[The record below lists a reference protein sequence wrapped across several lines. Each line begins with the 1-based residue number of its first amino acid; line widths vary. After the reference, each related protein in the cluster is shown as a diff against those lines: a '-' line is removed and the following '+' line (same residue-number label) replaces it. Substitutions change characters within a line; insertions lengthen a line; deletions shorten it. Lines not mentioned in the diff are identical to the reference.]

1 MPRGPVQR
9 RLATVLFLDIVGSTS
24 LASDL
29 GDARWHELVVR
40 FRRAVRAKL
49 KRYGGREQD
58 TAGDGFLATFGEPAQ
73 ALRCATAI
81 VIAVQ
86 QLGVD
91 VRAGV
96 HIGECE
102 VIDGKLGGIAVHIG
116 SRVMALAG
124 AAEVLTTSTV
134 RDLVA
139 GSRASFEDRGTHE
152 LKGVEGSWHVFGLR
166 SVETSLPA
174 PLSAEESASRL
185 ALIPSSTHSRR
196 RLALVAAGA
205 ACLVAVAVVASFLA
219 FGRGAKAAGPISL
232 LRLDGRSGEIAD
244 VSREAPVGRGHW
256 ADLWAVNGTLW
267 QLVGTGNARLIQR
280 NIESGEVVRSLPL
293 GVDACTCRVA
303 FGFGSV
309 WLLHSGVVD
318 AGRFAGTF
326 HPTITRI
333 DQLSGRRLKTFV
345 LSGSADQGTIATGN
359 GAAWVLEDDGTLLR
373 INPIKNRITDKYKTG
388 AIETNTLV
396 PLAGYEWICECI
408 VNQVRR
414 FDTRTRKAQT
424 FKISTQA
431 YLIGVDTAHG
441 KALWLLDPDHA
452 TLTSMNPSTGQTETP
467 LGMSGRPQQAV
478 IAFGSIWAAAGL
490 VVDRLNLGTRETST
504 IEMPAGVWAG
514 SIAADPATGSI
525 WVGNSGFAP
534 RPQ

>member
-1 MPRGPVQR
+1 VPRGSVQR

-29 GDARWHELVVR
+29 GDARWHELLVR
-40 FRRAVRAKL
+40 FRRAVRAEL

-58 TAGDGFLATFGEPAQ
+58 TAGDGFFATFGEPAQ

-86 QLGVD
+86 RLGVD

-96 HIGECE
+96 HVGECE

-124 AAEVLTTSTV
+124 PAEVLTTSTV

-139 GSRASFEDRGTHE
+139 GSAASFEDRGTHE
-152 LKGVEGSWHVFGLR
+152 LKGVEGSWHVYGLR

-174 PLSAEESASRL
+174 PLSPEESASRL

-196 RLALVAAGA
+196 RLALVAAGT
-205 ACLVAVAVVASFLA
+205 ACLIAVAAVAAFLA

-256 ADLWAVNGTLW
+256 SDLWAVNGTLW
-267 QLVGTGNARLIQR
+267 QLVGTTNARLIQR
-280 NIESGEVVRSLPL
+280 DIGSGQVVRSLPL

-303 FGFGSV
+303 FGFGSL
-309 WLLHSGVVD
+309 WLLHGVGKFGGVL
-318 AGRFAGTF
+318 AN
-326 HPTITRI
+326 PTIDRI
-333 DQLSGRRLKTFV
+333 DQLSGRRLKRFV
-345 LSGSADQGTIATGN
+345 LPGSAEQGTIATGN
-359 GAAWVLEDDGTLLR
+359 GAVWLLDDIGTLFR
-373 INPIKNRITDKYKTG
+373 INPITNRVTGKYETG
-388 AIETNTLV
+388 AIEKQILV
-396 PLAGYEWICECI
+396 PLAGYAWICECI
-408 VNQVRR
+408 VNRVRR
-414 FDTRTRKAQT
+414 YDTRTRKAKT
-424 FKISTQA
+424 FGIPTQA
-431 YLIGVDTAHG
+431 YLIGVDTTNG
-441 KALWLLDPDHA
+441 KTLWLLDDKHA
-452 TLTSMNPSTGQTETP
+452 TLTSMDPSTGKTEAP
-467 LGMSGRPQQAV
+467 LGMSGQPQQAV
-478 IAFGSIWAAAGL
+478 IAFGSIWAAAGD
-490 VVDRLNLGTRETST
+490 VVDRLDLSTRRTST
-504 IEMPAGVWAG
+504 IEMPPGVWAG

-525 WVGNSGFAP
+525 WVGNSGSPPP
-534 RPQ
+534 RS

>member
-1 MPRGPVQR
+1 VPRSTVQR
-9 RLATVLFLDIVGSTS
+9 RLATVLLLDIVGSTS
-24 LASDL
+24 LASEL
-29 GDARWHELVVR
+29 GDARWHELLVR
-40 FRRAVRAKL
+40 FRRAVRAEL

-58 TAGDGFLATFGEPAQ
+58 TAGDGFFATFGEPAQ

-86 QLGVD
+86 RLGVD
-91 VRAGV
+91 IRAGV

-139 GSRASFEDRGTHE
+139 GSAASFEDRGTHE
-152 LKGVEGSWHVFGLR
+152 LKGVDGSWHVYDLR

-174 PLSAEESASRL
+174 PLSQEESASRL

-196 RLALVAAGA
+196 RLALVGAGA
-205 ACLVAVAVVASFLA
+205 ACLIALAAVAAFLV
-219 FGRGAKAAGPISL
+219 FGRGASAAAPISL
-232 LRLDGRSGEIAD
+232 LRLDGRSGKIAD

-267 QLVGTGNARLIQR
+267 QLVGTKNAKLVQR
-280 NIESGEVVRSLPL
+280 DIESGHVVRSLPL

-309 WLLHSGVVD
+309 WLVHRVGKFGRALLHPRID
-318 AGRFAGTF
+318 
-326 HPTITRI
+326 RI
-333 DQLSGRRLKTFV
+333 DQVSGRRLKSFV
-345 LSGSADQGTIATGN
+345 PAGGGSAEQGTIATGN
-359 GAAWVLEDDGTLLR
+359 GAVWLLDDIGTLFR
-373 INPIKNRITDKYKTG
+373 INPITNRVTGKYDTG
-388 AIETNTLV
+388 AIEKQILV

-414 FDTRTRKAQT
+414 YDTRTRKGKT
-424 FKISTQA
+424 FHIPTQA
-431 YLIGVDTAHG
+431 YLIGVDTTHG
-441 KALWLLDPDHA
+441 ETLWLLDQDNA
-452 TLTSMNPSTGQTETP
+452 TLTSMDPSTGKTEAP

-478 IAFGSIWAAAGL
+478 IAFGSIWAAAGR
-490 VVDRLNLGTRETST
+490 VVDRLNLKTRERSA

-514 SIAADPATGSI
+514 SIAADSATGSI
-525 WVGNSGFAP
+525 WIGNSGSAP
-534 RPQ
+534 PPE